1 MNLTPKLQAE
11 YDMMRLP
18 IPSGMTKAQ
27 TITYLSA
34 LIDRVWK
41 ADFAIN
47 AINEH
52 HQLKQTVEE
61 LREAL
66 RKIADCYYDDV
77 LTETAKQRS
86 IAVKAI
92 AETEASHD

>member
-1 MNLTPKLQAE
+1 MSNYNDTSKLPVCDKHRHEVINHALREEVIPLTVGMKLE
-11 YDMMRLP
+11 
-18 IPSGMTKAQ
+18 
-27 TITYLSA
+27 
-34 LIDRVWK
+34 
-41 ADFAIN
+41 
-47 AINEH
+47 
-52 HQLKQTVEE
+52 QTVEE

-77 LTETAKQRS
+77 LTETVKQRS